1 MLGIAGCSEWW
12 RRVVCPLD
20 SRVWQLHVLGR
31 LSVLL
36 ANIEIGGGV
45 SMLMLRWTSWSLMVG
60 KTDGRND
67 YPLDDATVDDSI
79 LHRDGDGGGPRLGG
93 AGAADSAPKSSFCLA
108 EKF

>member
-36 ANIEIGGGV
+36 ANIENCYTGQFAPHLNRKILISPPPGPNIQ
-45 SMLMLRWTSWSLMVG
+45 LMHIYCLNFAATTQLTVNTKGNLMA
-60 KTDGRND
+60 KM
-67 YPLDDATVDDSI
+67 A
-79 LHRDGDGGGPRLGG
+79 
-93 AGAADSAPKSSFCLA
+93 SFYLKIFC
-108 EKF
+108 